1 MATSTYTRRAFASGA
16 SLAALAT
23 PVVAFPTL
31 AAVNASPDHE
41 LLVLGAQLR
50 RATVLMNETM
60 DVFEAIW
67 EPIEERAWAS
77 VGGHIV
83 DVMPDRRMG
92 DAEARAYYD
101 RFSAENARLTAL
113 AEPEYSFKKAAA
125 DAAAHD
131 FDRINGEILKTPAT
145 RSRAWPS
152 RPLHI
157 AGGAPAYLPE
167 QRTSSLLRITCAA
180 RLSKR
185 SSGSRRREPC
195 RRKTC
200 GRYCARTSACRVP
213 TAAGRCRTRRGIIS
227 ARCATG
233 DR

>member
-1 MATSTYTRRAFASGA
+1 MEGFDMATSTYTCRAFASGA

-145 RSRAWPS
+145 TIEGVAV
-152 RPLHI
+152 
-157 AGGAPAYLPE
+157 
-167 QRTSSLLRITCAA
+167 
-180 RLSKR
+180 K
-185 SSGSRRREPC
+185 
-195 RRKTC
+195 
-200 GRYCARTSACRVP
+200 
-213 TAAGRCRTRRGIIS
+213 TAAYRWWRPGIFTRAKDVLTFEDHLCRQIIEEVERI
-227 ARCATG
+227 AAA
-233 DR
+233 